1 MGEVVSLYTV
11 TRFVGE
17 GVGTHLLRFVADRAR
32 RIGLET
38 VFACTTSTTVE
49 KFFLRNG
56 YSIVEAGA
64 LPASKWRGYPESRR
78 SELRCLALDVSGV
91 AGGGL

>member
-17 GVGTHLLRFVADRAR
+17 GVGAHLLRFAADRAR
-32 RIGLET
+32 RAGLEA

-49 KFFLRNG
+49 KFFLRHG
-56 YSIVEAGA
+56 FSVVEAGA
-64 LPASKWRGYPESRR
+64 LPASKWRDYPDTRR
-78 SELRCLALDVSGV
+78 SQLRCLALETTGL

>member
-17 GVGTHLLRFVADRAR
+17 GVGTHLLRFAADRAR
-32 RIGLET
+32 QTGLET
-38 VFACTTSTTVE
+38 VFACTASTTVE
-49 KFFLRNG
+49 KFFVRNG
-56 YSIVEAGA
+56 YSVVEPGA

-78 SELRCLALDVSGV
+78 AQLTCLALDVSGV